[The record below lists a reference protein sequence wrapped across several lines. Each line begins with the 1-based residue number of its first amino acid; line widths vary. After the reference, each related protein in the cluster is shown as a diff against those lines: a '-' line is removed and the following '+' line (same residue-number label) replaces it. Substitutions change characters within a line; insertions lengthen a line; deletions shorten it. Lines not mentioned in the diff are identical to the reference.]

1 MANSLRQPEKLS
13 FDGNA
18 PKNLYNILMEC
29 DFYPAAAHPEATGEA
44 NVSILLNVADRDA
57 FEHSQKFAF
66 ANEEERK
73 NEKTWKEKFRE
84 LYSPL
89 ENLTILRHNF
99 NTRAQQPVE
108 SFKAYLTAIRIMAE
122 SHEFGQGRSE
132 MLKNRVVV
140 GNRHEKITD
149 VLIAEPKLDLPRA
162 IEICN
167 LHDEGVEKAAKAF
180 EKE

>member
-13 FDGNA
+13 FDVNA
-18 PKNLYNILMEC
+18 PQNLYNILMEC

-66 ANEEERK
+66 VFEEECK

-89 ENLTILRHNF
+89 DKLKIMRHNF
-99 NTRAQQPVE
+99 NTRAQQPWE
-108 SFKAYLTAIRIMAE
+108 SFQAYLTTI
-122 SHEFGQGRSE
+122 
-132 MLKNRVVV
+132 KN
-140 GNRHEKITD
+140 
-149 VLIAEPKLDLPRA
+149 
-162 IEICN
+162 
-167 LHDEGVEKAAKAF
+167 KA
-180 EKE
+180 

>member
-1 MANSLRQPEKLS
+1 
-13 FDGNA
+13 
-18 PKNLYNILMEC
+18 MEC
-29 DFYPAAAHPEATGEA
+29 DVYPAAAHPEATGEA
-44 NVSILLNVADRDA
+44 NVSSLLKVADRDA

-140 GNRHEKITD
+140 GNRNEKNPD
-149 VLIAEPKLDLPRA
+149 ELIAELKLDLQGA
-162 IEICN
+162 SKICN
-167 LHDEGVEKAAKAF
+167 MV
-180 EKE
+180 KE